1 MEYRKLSELKE
12 LQGNPRKIS
21 ATAFEAL
28 CESIA
33 GNEQYFEARPLIL
46 SDRTGELVIIAGNQ
60 RFKAAKKLKLKTVP
74 TYLLAGLTEEKE
86 REIVIRDNVQAGDWD
101 YDILA
106 NEWDTAAL
114 ADWGVPIPAVGDP
127 FSDPGIAIKNQY
139 GVIVM
144 CDDEAQQEQLFTRLQ
159 AEGLTCKVVVT

>member
-21 ATAFEAL
+21 AKAFETL

-60 RFKAAKKLKLKTVP
+60 RFKAAKKLKLKKVP
-74 TYLLAGLTEEKE
+74 TYLLSGLTEEKE
-86 REIVIRDNVQAGDWD
+86 REIVIRDNVQSGEWD

-106 NEWDTAAL
+106 NEWDTVSL
-114 ADWGVPIPAVGDP
+114 SDWGVPIPAVTDA
-127 FSDPGIAIKNQY
+127 FSDPGIAIKNQF

-144 CDDEAQQEQLFTRLQ
+144 CADEAEQEQLFTRLQ